1 MAATSGNPV
10 DLREAANRSV
20 NLVAATVLG
29 LVALTFGSE
38 VFNEMDSID
47 KVDNTLI
54 LIVGVACVAWYFVG
68 RNWAKR
74 SALPLV
80 FAGAALGAQI
90 VGVVLEYQDPVAFG
104 DDIPGMILFVPL
116 LVILAILY
124 RQAGRLAVPAP
135 A

>member
-1 MAATSGNPV
+1 MAATSGEPV
-10 DLREAANRSV
+10 DLREAANRAV

-38 VFNEMDSID
+38 VFNEVDPID

-54 LIVGVACVAWYFVG
+54 LIVGVACVAWYFLS

-74 SALPLV
+74 SVLPLV

-90 VGVVLEYQDPVAFG
+90 VGIVLEYQDPVAFG
-104 DDIPGMILFVPL
+104 DDIPGMILFVPF
-116 LVILAILY
+116 LVILAVLY
-124 RQAGRLAVPAP
+124 RQAGRVAAPRPA
-135 A
+135 